1 MATKQEVLAAIASGE
16 IFTDEYQS
24 REIQLKIDKM
34 CDRLMNQKKSAE
46 RHQVNNVNSDGDEV
60 NPYAG
65 KQSGDYVGD

>member
-1 MATKQEVLAAIASGE
+1 MPTKQEVLAAIASGE

-34 CDRLMNQKKSAE
+34 CDRLNQKKSKE
-46 RHQVNNVNSDGDEV
+46 QQRVNISNANDGDV

-65 KQSGDYVGD
+65 KKSGDYVGD

>member
-1 MATKQEVLAAIASGE
+1 MPSKQEVLAAIASGV

-46 RHQVNNVNSDGDEV
+46 LHQVNNVNSYDDEV

-65 KQSGDYVGD
+65 KKSGDYVGD

>member
-46 RHQVNNVNSDGDEV
+46 RHHVNNFNSADDEV

-65 KQSGDYVGD
+65 KKSGDYVGD

>member
-16 IFTDEYQS
+16 IFTDKYQS

-46 RHQVNNVNSDGDEV
+46 HHQVNNVNSDDDEV